1 MSAAMNTQAF
11 EPFWVEQLD
20 RHGAVMSRQ
29 RVHDG
34 ALTVGRGYDNDLII
48 DDPYIAPAHL
58 RIGYDGDGALW
69 IEDLVANAPAGSD
82 SPASSTRMLVGS
94 EASIRIGQTT
104 LRVRTRAFAVP
115 PALAMAAPPATSF
128 LGSDG
133 GRLLICAA
141 VVMLMS
147 LLSAWFKQT
156 GEFKVATY
164 LAAGVFLPL
173 GILAWAGVWSL
184 ITRIV
189 ASHAHFLRHALIVF
203 AFLLGIELIDDATD
217 FVAYALTWKLPS
229 LIAQS
234 AATVLMGALIFAHL
248 SVVVPRRKRIAGT
261 IIGVLVAIG
270 IGASIAERFD
280 TDRPQPQRIVAK
292 LLPPFLQLKQPG
304 TPEKFFKDV
313 DALKAKLDEARKKEP
328 SSSVALFDD
337 DE

>member
-1 MSAAMNTQAF
+1 MNAAMNTNTF

-20 RHGAVMSRQ
+20 RQGTVMSRQ

-34 ALTVGRGYDNDLII
+34 ALTVGRGYENDLII

-58 RIGYDGDGALW
+58 RIGYDADGVLW
-69 IEDLVANAPAGSD
+69 IEDLVANAPPTTD
-82 SPASSTRMLVGS
+82 SPTSSTRVLVGS

-141 VVMLMS
+141 IVMMSS
-147 LLSAWFKQT
+147 LLSAWLKQT

-203 AFLLGIELIDDATD
+203 GFLLGIELIDDLGDLA
-217 FVAYALTWKLPS
+217 AYAMTWKLPS
-229 LIAQS
+229 LVTQS
-234 AATVLMGALIFAHL
+234 AATALMGALVFAHL
-248 SVVVPRRKRIAGT
+248 AVVMPRRKRIAGA
-261 IIGVLVAIG
+261 IIGLLVAVG
-270 IGASIAERFD
+270 IGATVADRFD
-280 TDRPQPQRIVAK
+280 ADRPQPQRITAK
-292 LLPPFLQLKQPG
+292 LMPPFLQLKQPG

-328 SSSVALFDD
+328 SSSAALFDD
-337 DE
+337 DD